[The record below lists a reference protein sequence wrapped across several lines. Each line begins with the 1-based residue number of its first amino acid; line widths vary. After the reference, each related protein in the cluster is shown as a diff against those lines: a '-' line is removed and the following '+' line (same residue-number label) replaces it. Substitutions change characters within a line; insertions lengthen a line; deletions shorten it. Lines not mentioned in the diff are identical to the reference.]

1 MVKGI
6 ADRNIES
13 DDEDGEDGEGEVVGL
28 ARKCLELLNLDS
40 KHSSKRDSPQQ
51 SKTLVDG

>member
-1 MVKGI
+1 MVRSI
-6 ADRNIES
+6 ADRNVES

-40 KHSSKRDSPQQ
+40 RQGSKRDSPQQ
-51 SKTLVDG
+51 AKMLVDG